1 MQTRSKR
8 AKKDNKDENPV
19 ETEASVVICGGRP
32 SSTPAPGSNAISGMP
47 KMPPITD
54 IDPTSGVPYA
64 TLVDQVLKTDSPS
77 NPTSGVPDPTTP
89 TERSDILIPPFK
101 MLMSLPGQGQSV
113 MAVPHAQTI
122 TSNMK
127 HGEHFI
133 TVPMSVVA
141 TLQKETTTEE
151 RVTIPV
157 HLLQQEIQ
165 KQAQQT
171 QQPDVQQARMIAT
184 HPESECLSPVP
195 LQLNKSIT
203 SITGTLMFLPSTKP
217 SSPSVLTGIPSPI
230 HQSQPGST
238 TSMGPG
244 LAQEPQAISEMT
256 IANKSTLAIPSTSTH
271 LENSRGFEKHT
282 KTHNAELELEEHM
295 RTHNAELEEHLGTYN
310 AEIQEQMRT
319 YNIELEPIRAHNEAL
334 KKHIRTFDKELRR
347 HTKTYKSRVRESYGN
362 T

>member
-1 MQTRSKR
+1 
-8 AKKDNKDENPV
+8 
-19 ETEASVVICGGRP
+19 
-32 SSTPAPGSNAISGMP
+32 MP
-47 KMPPITD
+47 NTPPITD

-64 TLVDQVLKTDSPS
+64 TLVDQMLKTDSPS

-89 TERSDILIPPFK
+89 TERSDILIPPSK

-133 TVPMSVVA
+133 TVPMSV
-141 TLQKETTTEE
+141 KETTAEE
-151 RVTIPV
+151 RVDIPV

-171 QQPDVQQARMIAT
+171 QQPDELQARMIAT
-184 HPESECLSPVP
+184 HPESKCLSPVP

-203 SITGTLMFLPSTKP
+203 SIAGALMSLPSTKP

-230 HQSQPGST
+230 HQSQPVST

-271 LENSRGFEKHT
+271 LENSRGMLV
-282 KTHNAELELEEHM
+282 LE
-295 RTHNAELEEHLGTYN
+295 
-310 AEIQEQMRT
+310 
-319 YNIELEPIRAHNEAL
+319 YNILTNLFISRQVAQEAVNKDTLKRGVLSSKIDMNKRMASSNHNMDRYQDFFLENEKDSEEENTPTPRKIWRKAPQPPKGSSSAAMPQLRA
-334 KKHIRTFDKELRR
+334 D
-347 HTKTYKSRVRESYGN
+347 G
-362 T
+362 